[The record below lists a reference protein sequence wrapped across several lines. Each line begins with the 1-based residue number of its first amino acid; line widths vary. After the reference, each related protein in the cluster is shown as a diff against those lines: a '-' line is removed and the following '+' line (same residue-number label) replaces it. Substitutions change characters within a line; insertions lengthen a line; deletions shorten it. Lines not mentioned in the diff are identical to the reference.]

1 MAAVD
6 KEPNRAAARRIP
18 RILAL
23 VGAALVKSTEPP
35 SKAGPSPDEI
45 RDYLEF
51 HVERLAEEEHRGW
64 MEERFASGWR
74 YGEKRDN
81 QRKQNPLL
89 VDYDKLPPEQQE
101 KDRDAVRNIPEIVA
115 KAGYQIVWLRA

>member
-1 MAAVD
+1 
-6 KEPNRAAARRIP
+6 
-18 RILAL
+18 
-23 VGAALVKSTEPP
+23 VKSTEPP

-74 YGEKRDN
+74 YGEKRRSARSTTTKVVTP
-81 QRKQNPLL
+81 QKGICPSPLRTL
-89 VDYDKLPPEQQE
+89 RLIDGIESDGGFRQAA
-101 KDRDAVRNIPEIVA
+101 R
-115 KAGYQIVWLRA
+115 AGQ

>member
-1 MAAVD
+1 
-6 KEPNRAAARRIP
+6 
-18 RILAL
+18 
-23 VGAALVKSTEPP
+23 
-35 SKAGPSPDEI
+35 
-45 RDYLEF
+45 
-51 HVERLAEEEHRGW
+51 